1 MKNKFETPQ
10 PPVYFLASLVLI
22 TLAHLLFPLYII
34 VIFPWTLL
42 GIVLMI
48 IGITLNLL
56 ADHLF
61 KIHNTTV
68 KAFRKSHAL
77 ISDNVFRISRNPM
90 YLGMVLILAGVS
102 VLMGSVSPWGFVFLF
117 LFLIDRFYIQI
128 EEKNLEEEFGATYQ
142 DYKNRV
148 RRWI

>member
-1 MKNKFETPQ
+1 
-10 PPVYFLASLVLI
+10 
-22 TLAHLLFPLYII
+22 
-34 VIFPWTLL
+34 
-42 GIVLMI
+42 
-48 IGITLNLL
+48 
-56 ADHLF
+56 
-61 KIHNTTV
+61 
-68 KAFRKSHAL
+68 
-77 ISDNVFRISRNPM
+77 M